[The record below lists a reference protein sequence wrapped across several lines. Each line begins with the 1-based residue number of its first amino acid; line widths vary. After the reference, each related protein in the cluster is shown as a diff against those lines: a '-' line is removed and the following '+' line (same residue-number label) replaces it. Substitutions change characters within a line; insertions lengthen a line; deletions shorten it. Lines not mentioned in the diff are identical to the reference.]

1 MRNQLKWNWG
11 ILLLFLGLS
20 VSAQTVQ
27 QETKTFKRAILVE
40 EFSSS
45 ICGHCPRGHAGMERL
60 RTQYGDAFVGIALH
74 RSSAD
79 DPMYLPNYADLAVQ
93 GTPLCKVN
101 RSAKPFTPEQGTDAV
116 AAELKEPAL
125 LGIALEGRIDD
136 ATNTVKVEA
145 TIDSQLEGK
154 CEIVY
159 VLVADNLVGSTPDW
173 LQANYMGET
182 TYDGEAS
189 DPVSRFYK
197 GGSSATNPYT
207 QIYDDVAVASS
218 YNSAGR
224 TMAAPLE
231 LYAGQKSTSSFTLEL
246 PTTPK
251 LVEPLKNADLYVVA
265 FVTDAAGRVLNAA
278 KAPVRVHSAR
288 TAMVVVSQGVTNGA
302 IVVTPKGRV
311 EAGTRVKLAV
321 SPSLGYKLKAGSL
334 KVYRADELGTELTI
348 GSADH
353 EVLFTMPAYNVI
365 VTALFEAVEST
376 SKRYQIAIDGN
387 IKHGAIVV
395 SPMHDV
401 TAGTLLTVELKPVS
415 GYRYKGC
422 SLRYY
427 KTNAP
432 GLVVH
437 LPKETFKMPNYD
449 ITLTADFERTGS
461 NGGEGGL
468 PAVPGDEQGTA
479 VDDIDNAPIE
489 ISPNPFA
496 STLKLVRD
504 NDTNISALRYEL
516 VNAQGQ
522 VVCAGI
528 FNGGETQIDTQNLP
542 EGLYVVRILLP
553 DLGTGKT
560 FRVIKK

>member
-1 MRNQLKWNWG
+1 MRNLLKWNWG
-11 ILLLFLGLS
+11 ILLLFFGLS

-27 QETKTFKRAILVE
+27 QATKTFKRAVLVE

-60 RTQYGDAFVGIALH
+60 RMQYGDAFVGIALH

-173 LQANYMGET
+173 LQANYMAET
-182 TYDGEAS
+182 AYDGIAS

-197 GGSSATNPYT
+197 GGSCATNPYT
-207 QIYDDVAVASS
+207 QIYDDVAITSS
-218 YNSAGR
+218 YDKDGH
-224 TMAAPLE
+224 TLVPPLH
-231 LYAGQKSTSSFTLEL
+231 LQVGQKTKSTHRLIL
-246 PTTPK
+246 PTNAK
-251 LVEPLKNADLYVVA
+251 LTEALKNSELFVIA
-265 FVTDAAGRVLNAA
+265 FVTDAAGSVLNAA
-278 KAPVRVHSAR
+278 KAPVRLMPKGSAL
-288 TAMVVVSQGVTNGA
+288 VVVNQGLINGEIIA
-302 IVVTPKGRV
+302 FPSGRV
-311 EAGTRVKLAV
+311 QAGDKVKLT
-321 SPSLGYKLKAGSL
+321 PTPNKGYQLKTGSL
-334 KVYRADELGTELTI
+334 KVYRADGI
-348 GSADH
+348 GEAL
-353 EVLFTMPAYNVI
+353 EVEQREGETTFIMPAYNVI
-365 VTALFEAVEST
+365 VNASFEVADNT
-376 SKRYQIAIDGN
+376 QKTYQVKIDGD

-437 LPKETFKMPNYD
+437 LPKETFKMPDYD

-461 NGGEGGL
+461 SEEQGGL
-468 PAVPGDEQGTA
+468 PEAPNDGTGI
-479 VDDIDNAPIE
+479 VVTDFDKSSVE
-489 ISPNPFA
+489 IIPNPFA